1 MGIDF
6 KDLSPK
12 ARAQVLA
19 KLAREDPRNRN
30 IIRNITGKDYAAA
43 HGPQA
48 PAPSLR
54 PLAMEEAGEVLFR
67 ATVLGKPITKKNHM
81 EIRRRKD
88 GTPYISQAKRLERY
102 AESFKAQVFYTGAPI
117 ECLCNVR
124 EIYYMPTRQLVDKLN
139 LQAATDDLL
148 VSCGVLKDDN
158 ARIVGG
164 HDGSRVRLDR
174 EHPRVEITIT
184 RLEEENGI

>member
-19 KLAREDPRNRN
+19 KLAREDPKSRN
-30 IIRNITGKDYAAA
+30 IIRNITGKDYGAAA
-43 HGPQA
+43 RTDQPPRREEP
-48 PAPSLR
+48 PAG
-54 PLAMEEAGEVLFR
+54 AVLFR

-88 GTPYISQAKRLERY
+88 GTPYISQAKRHGEY
-102 AESFKAQVFYTGAPI
+102 ADSFKAQVRYAGAPI
-117 ECLCNVR
+117 ECLCNVK
-124 EIYYMPTRQLVDKLN
+124 EVYYMPTRQIVDKLN

-148 VSCGVLKDDN
+148 VECGVLKDDN
-158 ARIVGG
+158 SRIVGG

-174 EHPRVEITIT
+174 ENPRVEITIT
-184 RLEEENGI
+184 KMEEEDE